1 MKSSIFQII
10 KALTELEAKG
20 CHSVFFEYCG
30 GMYMIRI
37 YSGDAHTGRIVYKNI
52 INPTKE
58 QAEMDKLSNLIEK
71 LKNRVITTDFQC
83 YMREFVN
90 GSKTGDWIKIKPIF
104 EFGDNSV
111 FSMLCDNSGYYLD
124 DAENGVQYFVDM
136 RQISVT

>member
-30 GMYMIRI
+30 GKYMIRI
-37 YSGDAHTGRIVYKNI
+37 YSGDAHTGKIVYKSI
-52 INPTKE
+52 INPSKE
-58 QAEMDKLSNLIEK
+58 QSKLDKLSNLIEK
-71 LKNRVITTDFQC
+71 LKNRVMTTDFQS
-83 YMREFVN
+83 YMREFVK
-90 GSKTGDWIKIKPIF
+90 GSKTGESIQTKPLS

-136 RQISVT
+136 REVSKT